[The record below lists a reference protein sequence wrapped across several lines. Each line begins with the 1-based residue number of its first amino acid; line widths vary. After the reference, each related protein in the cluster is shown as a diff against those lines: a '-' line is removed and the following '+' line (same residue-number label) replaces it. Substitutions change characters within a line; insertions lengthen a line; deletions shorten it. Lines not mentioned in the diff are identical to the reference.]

1 MPDTFDP
8 KGRLRYLIKETAL
21 LFLQLLSVYMARLAA
36 VRHTDSLLNPLVL
49 TVKHRLII
57 SALSILRKT
66 SGGGR

>member
-1 MPDTFDP
+1 MPDTFDL

-21 LFLQLLSVYMARLAA
+21 LFLQLLSVCMVKLAA
-36 VRHTDSLLNPLVL
+36 VRNTDSPLNPRVL

-57 SALSILRKT
+57 SALSSLRNT